1 MKNRLPFVLPEGYV
15 EFYKAVESWQNEF
28 FFKLK
33 RTAGTGEYDA
43 DRVPQ
48 NIERPVLETH
58 GIDIDPD
65 HYREAFLEL
74 TQLVMKER
82 EGIKESL
89 QEIVKVFSEMDFI
102 EVASRVINNDY
113 QHFKN
118 LAAEKGLAGE
128 LAYFLLDHALR
139 PFLRCYALPYQEVVG
154 GEDFHWEMAVCP
166 VCGFQVTFSRFRA
179 EDGQRFLF
187 CEHCFT
193 EWPSRYLGCIYCGN
207 AEPLTIKYLVVEGDD
222 AHQLFVCEKCKGYL
236 KTFDE
241 RKGDA
246 KRDLFIAGIETVY
259 LDLIAE
265 ENGYTNTR
273 TEDERNLN

>member
-1 MKNRLPFVLPEGYV
+1 M
-15 EFYKAVESWQNEF
+15 
-28 FFKLK
+28 
-33 RTAGTGEYDA
+33 
-43 DRVPQ
+43 
-48 NIERPVLETH
+48 ETH
-58 GIDIDPD
+58 GIDIDPV

-82 EGIKESL
+82 EGIKDSL
-89 QEIVKVFSEMDFI
+89 QEIVKVFSEMDFTEI
-102 EVASRVINNDY
+102 AFRVINNDC
-113 QHFKN
+113 QHFEK

-139 PFLRCYALPYQEVVG
+139 PFLRCFALPYQGVVV

-166 VCGFQVTFSRFRA
+166 VCGSQVNFSRVRA
-179 EDGQRFLF
+179 EDGQRLLF

-207 AEPLTIKYLVVEGDD
+207 TEPLTIKYLVVEGDD

-241 RKGDA
+241 RKGDT

-265 ENGYTNTR
+265 ENGYTNNR
-273 TEDERNLN
+273 IEDERNLN